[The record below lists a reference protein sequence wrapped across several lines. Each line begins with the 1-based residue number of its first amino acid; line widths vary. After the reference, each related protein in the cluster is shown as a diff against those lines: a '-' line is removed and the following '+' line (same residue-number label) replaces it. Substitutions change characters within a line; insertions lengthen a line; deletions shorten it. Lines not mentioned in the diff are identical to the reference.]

1 MTIARHLALRY
12 FHHIHSNIVR
22 GPGSPRL
29 GGRTASGFQFSF
41 ERNTE
46 MRIVRLAFQYFLLLL
61 VAALISTTLVH
72 AQVGSL
78 QIIKAV
84 YGKGGN
90 GE

>member
-1 MTIARHLALRY
+1 
-12 FHHIHSNIVR
+12 
-22 GPGSPRL
+22 
-29 GGRTASGFQFSF
+29 
-41 ERNTE
+41 